1 MNTIILFCW
10 ISSLSATSC
19 GWLLGL
25 LTKVYPD
32 NHFCSRHRKE
42 LKLMTSF
49 AFLIALISG
58 YLGSAENIWFG
69 IFGTIGAFVP
79 IWLGYAIG
87 SRSLLFRLNK
97 EYNTINCIVNI
108 AAIVIFAAILIFW
121 KIKIGS
127 ITPAVYLLAAIASAS
142 ITMAGTILITATLLI
157 GYGLLQVFSYLCEYY
172 RLWLND

>member
-1 MNTIILFCW
+1 MNTILFCW
-10 ISSLSATSC
+10 IASLSATSC

-25 LTKVYPD
+25 LTKVHPD
-32 NHFCSRHRKE
+32 NHFCSRYRKE

-58 YLGSAENIWFG
+58 YLGSAENIWLG

-79 IWLGYAIG
+79 IWLGYAVG
-87 SRSLLFRLNK
+87 SRSLLFRLDK

-108 AAIVIFAAILIFW
+108 AAIVIFAAILTFW
-121 KIKIGS
+121 KIKIGI
-127 ITPAVYLLAAIASAS
+127 ITPAAYLLAAIASACMT
-142 ITMAGTILITATLLI
+142 IVGTMLITTASLI
-157 GYGLLQVFSYLCEYY
+157 GYGLLKVFSYLCECY

>member
-1 MNTIILFCW
+1 MNTILFCW

-79 IWLGYAIG
+79 IWLGYAVG
-87 SRSLLFRLNK
+87 SRSLLFKLDK

>member
-1 MNTIILFCW
+1 MNTILFCW
-10 ISSLSATSC
+10 IASLSAISA
-19 GWLLGL
+19 GLLLGL

-142 ITMAGTILITATLLI
+142 ITMACTILITATLLI
-157 GYGLLQVFSYLCEYY
+157 GYGLLQVFSYLCECY